1 MSAAAPRPPS
11 ADSGAPAPGAPAG
24 NPAGAPGGNPAGNP
38 AGNPG
43 AAMLFRRGAEP
54 AAGARGP
61 RTPGGQFLRATAT
74 NDRAG
79 AVPDEA
85 GRAVFGRA
93 FAAAVRRRFRPDTPL
108 PAIAGSVAACAR
120 RHAEPTL
127 PVREAEM
134 LIREALGE
142 TVPTAGIAPAQ
153 RVTVHVLMFA
163 ALVDEL
169 ALTDGELDELIAGA
183 EETGA
188 GEPEN

>member
-1 MSAAAPRPPS
+1 MSAATPRPPS
-11 ADSGAPAPGAPAG
+11 ADSGAPAPGAA
-24 NPAGAPGGNPAGNP
+24 

-43 AAMLFRRGAEP
+43 AAMLFRRGGEP
-54 AAGARGP
+54 VAGARGP

-74 NDRAG
+74 NDRPG

-108 PAIAGSVAACAR
+108 SAIAGTVAACAR
-120 RHAEPTL
+120 RHAELTL

-153 RVTVHVLMFA
+153 RVAVHVLMFA